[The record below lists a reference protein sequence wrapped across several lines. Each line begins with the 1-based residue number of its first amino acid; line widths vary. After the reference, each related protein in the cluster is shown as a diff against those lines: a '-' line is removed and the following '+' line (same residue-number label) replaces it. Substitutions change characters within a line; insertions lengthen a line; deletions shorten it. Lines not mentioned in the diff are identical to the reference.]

1 MKFFLLF
8 GALWWLLGNPFVAI
22 LIVLV
27 ILYVLD
33 RRFVGLT
40 PSITRPLRR
49 RSDIARWKRHLQMS
63 PHDLSAKSELVRLL
77 IEAKKYEEALKWLE
91 GMRKQSEESAEY
103 WSDAGICELA
113 LGRLAEGERA
123 MLKALSV
130 NPRVKFGLP
139 YLRLGEAW
147 AKKDPDK
154 ALEYLEKFKA
164 VNSSS
169 CEAFYR
175 LGQIYANLGK
185 KDEAVKAFRECR
197 ELYAALPRYL
207 KRKER
212 KWALLAWFQG
222 GAKP

>member
-1 MKFFLLF
+1 VKFFLLF

-49 RSDIARWKRHLQMS
+49 RGDIARWKRHLQMS
-63 PHDLSAKSELVRLL
+63 PHDLSAKTELVRLL
-77 IEAKKYEEALKWLE
+77 IEAKKYGEALKWLE
-91 GMRKQSEESAEY
+91 SMRKQSEESAEY
-103 WSDAGICELA
+103 WSDVGICELA
-113 LGRLAEGERA
+113 LGRLAEGEQA
-123 MLKALSV
+123 MLRALAA
-130 NPRVKFGLP
+130 NPRVKYGLP
-139 YLRLGEAW
+139 YLRLGEAL

-154 ALEYLEKFKA
+154 ALDYLEQFKT

-175 LGQIYANLGK
+175 LGQIYAHLGK
-185 KDEAVKAFRECR
+185 KDEAAKAFRECR

-212 KWALLAWFQG
+212 KWALLAWLQG
-222 GAKP
+222 GAKA